1 MCRELDIEFDEAVI
15 PGIAFG
21 FAGGIGNT
29 GAVCGAVAGAAMAI
43 ALKLGRAE
51 DMGQA
56 LERLGVTQ
64 ELRRRFEEEMK
75 TISCRELT
83 GLDLTTVEAQAE
95 LMNSDVA
102 QNVCFPAVAAAYRIA
117 VEMLR
122 EE

>member
-1 MCRELDIEFDEAVI
+1 
-15 PGIAFG
+15 
-21 FAGGIGNT
+21 
-29 GAVCGAVAGAAMAI
+29 MAI
-43 ALKLGRAE
+43 TLKLGRGE
-51 DMGQA
+51 DMGEMLQ
-56 LERLGVTQ
+56 RLGVVQ
-64 ELRRRFEEEMK
+64 EFRRRFEEEMK